1 MKPVLIDFSFDLLP
15 ELTTP
20 EEALRTHAAGFG
32 YAKYLW
38 KKFRVIIIEQ
48 IKNEG
53 DIDRDHVRYHF
64 FNTKGSIARFFN
76 NYRHF
81 IKRNRPDIILIQGLI
96 FPLEIILLRFISDKH
111 IVFIAQHHGEEPGKG
126 IKKILQ
132 KAADLCINAYLFT
145 SLDNA
150 QSWVNKRIIKGYHKC
165 FEVLEGSTSF
175 EKQDRDQSRARL
187 NMQGHHNFL
196 WVGRLN
202 ANKDPLTVLAAFE
215 DYLNICAEAKLFM
228 IFQEETLLPELKFIL
243 ASNEALSQAVSFI
256 GKIAHEELPFWYSAA
271 DFYISGSHRE
281 GSGFALLEA
290 MACGCIPV
298 VTNIPSFRKITDN
311 GKYGFLYEPGNA
323 HALSATLQ
331 TLNKIN
337 RKKVSEDIIQYFVET
352 LSFKSIADRLS
363 SVCEKLISK

>member
-1 MKPVLIDFSFDLLP
+1 MKPLLIDFSFDLLP

-20 EEALRTHAAGFG
+20 EEALSTHASGFG

-38 KKFRVIIIEQ
+38 EKFRVIIIER
-48 IKNEG
+48 IKNAG
-53 DIDRDHVRYHF
+53 DIDLDHVHYHF
-64 FNTKGSIARFFN
+64 FNAKGDIARSLN
-76 NYRHF
+76 NYRRF
-81 IKRNRPDIILIQGLI
+81 VKRNRPHIILFQGLI
-96 FPLEIILLRFISDKH
+96 FPLEIIFLRLMSDKH
-111 IVFIAQHHGEEPGKG
+111 IVFIAQHHGEEPGEG
-126 IKKILQ
+126 IKKVLQ
-132 KAADLCINAYLFT
+132 KAADRCINAYLFT

-150 QSWVNKRIIKGYHKC
+150 QNWVNKRIIKGYHKC

-175 EKQDRDQSRARL
+175 EKQDRDKSRARL
-187 NMQGHHNFL
+187 NMKGNHNFL

-202 ANKDPLTVLAAFE
+202 TNKDPLTVLAAFGH
-215 DYLNICAEAKLFM
+215 YLDICAEAKLFM
-228 IFQEETLLPELKFIL
+228 IFQEETLLPELKIIL
-243 ASNEALSQAVSFI
+243 SGTAGLPQAVSLI
-256 GKIAHEELPFWYSAA
+256 GQVPHEELPYWYSAA

-311 GKYGFLYEPGNA
+311 GKYGFLYEPGNV

-331 TLNKIN
+331 TLNQIN
-337 RKKVSEDIIQYFVET
+337 RKRISEDIVQYFAET

-363 SVCEKLISK
+363 AVCQKLISK